1 MLHLDSPNIAL
12 AGGVAL
18 PRLTFDHYV
27 ATEIGFD
34 GGQLQISAGGAPWQ
48 QVARDHFT
56 FNPYNLQLATAAQG
70 NSNPMAGQ
78 FAFSG
83 TDGGSVE
90 GSWGR
95 SHVNLAPYVGPNQS
109 FRLRFDVGTDGCAGH
124 LGWYVDDVTV
134 HACTSNA
141 KPTVSINDVAVVEG
155 DRGLTPAVFT
165 ASLSHASAK
174 PVTLH
179 YLILHDTALPFL
191 DYIPFNLDP
200 LNTVVIP
207 PLSLSAEI
215 PVRVVGDR
223 RREKD
228 ERFKVLIFHVVN
240 GTIGDGTGIG
250 TIVDDDGPHVTTTSG
265 VQQQ

>member
-1 MLHLDSPNIAL
+1 M
-12 AGGVAL
+12 
-18 PRLTFDHYV
+18 
-27 ATEIGFD
+27 
-34 GGQLQISAGGAPWQ
+34 
-48 QVARDHFT
+48 
-56 FNPYNLQLATAAQG
+56 
-70 NSNPMAGQ
+70 
-78 FAFSG
+78 
-83 TDGGSVE
+83 
-90 GSWGR
+90 
-95 SHVNLAPYVGPNQS
+95 
-109 FRLRFDVGTDGCAGH
+109 
-124 LGWYVDDVTV
+124 GWYVDDVTV
-134 HACTSNA
+134 YTCTSNA

-250 TIVDDDGPHVTTTSG
+250 TIVDDDGPNVTTTSA